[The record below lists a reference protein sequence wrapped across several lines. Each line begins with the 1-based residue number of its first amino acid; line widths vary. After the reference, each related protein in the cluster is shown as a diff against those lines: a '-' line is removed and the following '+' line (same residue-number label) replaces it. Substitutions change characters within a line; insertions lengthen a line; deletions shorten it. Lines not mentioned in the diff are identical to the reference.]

1 MSLYVCTNSRCSAFV
16 INHKLGDV
24 LTNKHSLI
32 KELLIRFSGV
42 RRREEDKL
50 ESLNQEEKLQR

>member
-1 MSLYVCTNSRCSAFV
+1 MYVCTNSRCSAFV

-42 RRREEDKL
+42 RRIREEDKP